1 MKAKILYS
9 AMLVTGCLLMT
20 ACGNDSAPAAPA
32 APQTAAA
39 EVADKVEAAKAVAPI
54 EAETAVA
61 QAEPAAADAEKVLK
75 QGKQAFMRCIACHT
89 VDANGP
95 ATLGPN
101 LHGVVGRAAATQE
114 GFAYSAALQ
123 NSGLT
128 WDEETLQRWISNPA
142 KTVPGTKMVYV
153 NTLKQDDVNAL
164 IRYLSSNGQ

>member
-20 ACGNDSAPAAPA
+20 ACDSGSDSPSTAPAQVQTSA
-32 APQTAAA
+32 AVGVESAGVAKTEVETAA
-39 EVADKVEAAKAVAPI
+39 V
-54 EAETAVA
+54 
-61 QAEPAAADAEKVLK
+61 DAEKVLK

-89 VDANGP
+89 VEADGP
-95 ATLGPN
+95 VTLGPN
-101 LHGVVGRAAATQE
+101 LHGIVGRGAGTQE

-142 KTVPGTKMVYV
+142 KTVPGNKMVYV
-153 NTLKQDDVNAL
+153 NTLKQEDVSAL
-164 IRYLSSNGQ
+164 IQYLSSNAQ